1 MTTIRKTRGPAESR
15 PGLGPST
22 LVGKRLAALGGMPGQ
37 NARVAFVLPAV
48 LVVLFL
54 SIFPLILSLYFSLV
68 RLSFAAGGVQLTF
81 VGLDNYAKLLVGF
94 NRADLLG
101 IPTPNLLGAGIL
113 SALALAGVVWLLARY
128 ARSRSFSVAG
138 LVGRVIVSVFALA
151 LIWLSIVTLFPDG
164 RPGSLVVT
172 LFYVFAGIAVQ
183 FLLGLVLALLCAQ
196 HLPGR
201 SFFRVV
207 FLIPMMITPVGV
219 AYLFRMLTDTVKGP
233 FLPLWAAIGLANYSW
248 VTDAWGARLAVL
260 IGDTWQWTPFMFIV
274 LLAALES
281 EPVEHIEA
289 ALVDGATKWD
299 IFWNLTLPDILP
311 VSTTII
317 LIRMIEAFKIVDL
330 PNVLTNG
337 GPGTATESLTLHAY
351 ILWRNLDIGGS
362 AAVAYILLFVVTF
375 IGIAYVNILRTRVA
389 EGA

>member
-1 MTTIRKTRGPAESR
+1 M
-15 PGLGPST
+15 
-22 LVGKRLAALGGMPGQ
+22 
-37 NARVAFVLPAV
+37 LPAV

-54 SIFPLILSLYFSLV
+54 AIFPLILSLYFSLV
-68 RLSFAAGGVQLTF
+68 RLTFAAGGVRLVF
-81 VGLDNYAKLLVGF
+81 VGLDNYAKLLIGL
-94 NRADLLG
+94 NRPDLLG
-101 IPTPNLLGAGIL
+101 APTPNLLGAGLL
-113 SALALAGVVWLLARY
+113 SALVLAATIWLLAGY
-128 ARSRSFSVAG
+128 VRSKRFSILG
-138 LVGRVIVSVFALA
+138 SIGRIVVSVFGLA
-151 LIWLSIVTLFPDG
+151 LIWLSILTLFPDG

-172 LFYVFAGIAVQ
+172 LFYVFGGIAVQ
-183 FLLGLVLALLCAQ
+183 FVLGLGLALLCAQ

-233 FLPLWAAIGLANYSW
+233 ILPFWAAIGLANYSW

-289 ALVDGATKWD
+289 ALVDGASKWD

-311 VSTTII
+311 VGTTII

-375 IGIAYVNILRTRVA
+375 IGIVYVNMLRARFA
-389 EGA
+389 EGI

>member
-22 LVGKRLAALGGMPGQ
+22 LAGQKAKGLEGRLER
-37 NARVAFVLPAV
+37 NARTAFVLPAV

-81 VGLDNYAKLLVGF
+81 VGLDNYAKLLVGL
-94 NRADLLG
+94 NRPDLLG
-101 IPTPNLLGAGIL
+101 APTPNLLGAGLLCLI
-113 SALALAGVVWLLARY
+113 ALAATIWLLTRY
-128 ARSRSFSVAG
+128 ARSKRFSFPG
-138 LVGRVIVSVFALA
+138 LIGRLVVSVFALA
-151 LIWLSIVTLFPDG
+151 LIWLSILTLYPDG

-183 FLLGLVLALLCAQ
+183 FVLGLGLALLCAQ
-196 HLPGR
+196 RLPGR

-233 FLPLWAAIGLANYSW
+233 FLPFWTAIGLANYSW

-289 ALVDGATKWD
+289 ALVDGANKWD
-299 IFWNLTLPDILP
+299 IFWNLTVPDILP

-337 GPGTATESLTLHAY
+337 GPGTATESLTLHSY

-375 IGIAYVNILRTRVA
+375 VGIAYVNMLRTRAA
-389 EGA
+389 EGV